1 MAGNF
6 YGGMPGKTGIQ
17 GPQGIQGPA
26 LKFEGKIEWL
36 ASNPERPTI
45 PPSGANPVDHSF
57 YICNKIDSENN
68 VLSTFFILKNSVGE
82 WEWVEVL
89 NAMANTPL
97 NISNAELPNTDKSN
111 TFDLYN
117 AWYINSE
124 FNDVNNSLS
133 GLTARVKNTEIILA
147 STAEKD
153 DTVLISDIIGDTD
166 DIKNTEDKI
175 NTYQVRTTKI
185 SATEDTSDLGEGSIL
200 WVYGDTIGGTV

>member
-1 MAGNF
+1 MTGNF

-26 LKFEGKIEWL
+26 LKFEGKILWL
-36 ASNPERPTI
+36 ESDPQPTI
-45 PPSGANPVDHSF
+45 PPSGANPVDYSF

-68 VLSTFFILKNSVGE
+68 VLSTFFILKNSAGD

-97 NISNAELPNTDKSN
+97 NISNAELSNTDKSSL
-111 TFDLYN
+111 FDLYN
-117 AWYINSE
+117 AWYINSK
-124 FNDVNNSLS
+124 FNNVNNSLS

-147 STAEKD
+147 STAAKD
-153 DTVLISDIIGDTD
+153 DTVLISDIVGDTD

-185 SATEDTSDLGEGSIL
+185 SATEDTTDLEEGSIL